1 MSAAETLT
9 AAKPRSGR
17 AVSFLVF
24 AIAIALIVA
33 TPYLPNYYVRV
44 INSLLIYI
52 LLGIG
57 LNIVIGY
64 TGLLDLG
71 FVAFY
76 AVGAYSY
83 ALLASP
89 QLDLHWPFLLI
100 LLVAACLGAVTGILL
115 GIPVLRLRGDYLA
128 IVTLGFGEIIRII
141 INNLD
146 RFTGGPK
153 GIARLDKASILGIQV
168 ARPIDFFWLLLITV
182 LVAGVLVWRLERS
195 ILGKA
200 WAAIREDQ
208 DAARGIGINTTNAK
222 LAAFA
227 TSATIGSIAGAIFA
241 ASQRFVSPESFTL
254 QESVLIVLMIVVGG
268 IGNILGIVAGATILM
283 LLPEVLREFAEWRI
297 LFLGLLMI
305 FLIIVRPA
313 GIVPRSFGPD
323 KLIRRLFGK

>member
-1 MSAAETLT
+1 
-9 AAKPRSGR
+9 
-17 AVSFLVF
+17 
-24 AIAIALIVA
+24 
-33 TPYLPNYYVRV
+33 
-44 INSLLIYI
+44 
-52 LLGIG
+52 
-57 LNIVIGY
+57 
-64 TGLLDLG
+64 
-71 FVAFY
+71 
-76 AVGAYSY
+76 
-83 ALLASP
+83 
-89 QLDLHWPFLLI
+89 
-100 LLVAACLGAVTGILL
+100 
-115 GIPVLRLRGDYLA
+115 
-128 IVTLGFGEIIRII
+128 
-141 INNLD
+141 
-146 RFTGGPK
+146 
-153 GIARLDKASILGIQV
+153 
-168 ARPIDFFWLLLITV
+168 
-182 LVAGVLVWRLERS
+182 
-195 ILGKA
+195 
-200 WAAIREDQ
+200 